1 MKINFPTQQVNLNK
15 QISGTE
21 EEGGKEVPFSEFLNG
36 ALQQVSDLQ
45 NESDKLNDA
54 FALGKTD
61 NIHQVMIAAEKA
73 DLAMQFTV
81 QVRNKILDA
90 YNEIMRMPV

>member
-1 MKINFPTQQVNLNK
+1 MKINFPTQQVNLNGNGAAGADNEDK
-15 QISGTE
+15 DVS
-21 EEGGKEVPFSEFLNG
+21 FSEFLNG
-36 ALQQVSDLQ
+36 ALQKVSDLQ
-45 NESDKLNDA
+45 NESDQLNEA

-61 NIHQVMIAAEKA
+61 NISQVMIATEKA
-73 DLAMQFTV
+73 EMAMQFTV